1 MGKFNFGEMLAKN
14 PTPLRQERDI
24 EVITHELL
32 DLKRTAGESILK
44 IGQCL
49 IEAKAMLPHGEW
61 LPWLTERA
69 EFSERSA
76 QYFMRIAREWTN
88 PQSLADLGAT
98 KAFKL
103 LVLPPDER
111 EAFLSEPHE
120 VNGQEKM
127 VVDMSARELEKAL
140 KERDEARRQAE
151 AAKADAEAAEQA
163 RAKMET
169 DMKLLNGCLSA
180 TRNDL
185 EVAETRV
192 QQLEQELQE
201 AENRPIE
208 VAVEK
213 VVDETEINRLRKEL
227 AEAQVQ
233 VADLTMALEDAK
245 EEQPKPV
252 PWIPL
257 QWKSPDECPEDGQ
270 IVYAKIYVED
280 MELQEILM
288 YQYGRWFFRRSK
300 NPVEGVVKSW
310 FPLPMD

>member
-151 AAKADAEAAEQA
+151 AAKADADAAEQA

-180 TRNDL
+180 TRDDL

-192 QQLEQELQE
+192 QQLEQELQK

-213 VVDETEINRLRKEL
+213 VVDETEVNRLRKEL

-270 IVYAKIYVED
+270 IVYAKVHVEG